1 MFCIK
6 AGDIRLQLNN
16 RKDYFYADQ
25 VCAFESLPDY
35 ERLVGIVKF
44 GFDDRN
50 FSTMGTTIEFR
61 ETEIDAK
68 DTILSGV
75 YKDIM
80 QLDILVPYQI
90 KIYIRYEV
98 EE

>member
-1 MFCIK
+1 M
-6 AGDIRLQLNN
+6 QLNN
-16 RKDYFYADQ
+16 RKDYFYAEQ
-25 VCAFESLPDY
+25 VCAYESLPDY
-35 ERLVGIVKF
+35 ENLIGIKKF

-61 ETEIDAK
+61 ETDINPK

-75 YKDIM
+75 YKDLM
-80 QLDILVPYQI
+80 QMDRLIPYQV

-98 EE
+98 KE